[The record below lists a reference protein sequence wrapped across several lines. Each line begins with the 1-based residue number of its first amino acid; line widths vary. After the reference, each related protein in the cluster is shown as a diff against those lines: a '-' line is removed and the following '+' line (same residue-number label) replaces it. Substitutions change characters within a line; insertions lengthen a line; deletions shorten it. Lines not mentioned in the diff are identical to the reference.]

1 MAITRR
7 ADARAVD
14 VAVVVAGIGA
24 GADEDSEF
32 KADFTNIE
40 WQEVKNT

>member
-7 ADARAVD
+7 AGARAVD
-14 VAVVVAGIGA
+14 VAVVVAGI